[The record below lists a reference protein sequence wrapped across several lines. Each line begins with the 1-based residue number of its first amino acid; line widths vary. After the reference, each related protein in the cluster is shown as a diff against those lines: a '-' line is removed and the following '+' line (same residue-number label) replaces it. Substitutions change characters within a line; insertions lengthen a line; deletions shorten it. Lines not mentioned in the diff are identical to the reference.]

1 MHRKDYLIK
10 RAFVEFI
17 TPMGETQIGINPRF
31 NEQDED
37 EFRLQDVLFSFLFF
51 IQKCLYSRGQ
61 PSQTKVSRKILMY
74 TFLGLAFVNVGTLVG
89 LLVSAI
95 VSREYSSYQRNISYF
110 IVIVSLLLTVYG
122 SYAMQQQSLNHL
134 TMFVLI
140 LKSSVDTHQL
150 IQACL

>member
-51 IQKCLYSRGQ
+51 I
-61 PSQTKVSRKILMY
+61 
-74 TFLGLAFVNVGTLVG
+74 
-89 LLVSAI
+89 
-95 VSREYSSYQRNISYF
+95 
-110 IVIVSLLLTVYG
+110 
-122 SYAMQQQSLNHL
+122 
-134 TMFVLI
+134 
-140 LKSSVDTHQL
+140 
-150 IQACL
+150 